1 MAFKKAVR
9 EKLPARV
16 GICGPSGSGKTHSA
30 LRLAKGLANGGKI
43 LYICTEQG
51 SAKLEAGKPGIPDF
65 DIAELAKPYTPQ
77 RYIELI
83 NEAVAEQPA
92 VIIIDSLSH
101 AWAGQG
107 GVLEMVDRVKSGG
120 NNFTAWRELTPLHN
134 KFVEHILSIPCHV
147 ICTMRTK
154 TEWVTEKNENG
165 RMVPKKL
172 GLSPV
177 QRDGMEYEFT
187 VVFDIDREKH
197 LATASKDRTSLF
209 DESFGDLI
217 TDNHGNRL
225 REWLD
230 AGANAT
236 KSEVKPEP
244 VVEELLTS
252 GAKNRLNT
260 LAKESGFKDL
270 TTAVKELDFGVLDTM
285 SDGARLADILKT
297 RKAS

>member
-1 MAFKKAVR
+1 MAFKKALR

-16 GICGPSGSGKTHSA
+16 GICGSSGSGKTHSA

-65 DIAELAKPYTPQ
+65 DIAVLEKPYTPQ
-77 RYIELI
+77 RYMALI
-83 NEAVAEQPA
+83 DEAVKENPA

-101 AWAGQG
+101 AWSGQG
-107 GVLEMVDRVKSGG
+107 GVLEMVDRVKTGG

-134 KFVEHILSIPCHV
+134 KFVEHILSVPCHV

-165 RMVPKKL
+165 RMVPKKV

-217 TDNHGNRL
+217 TDEHGTRL

-230 AGANAT
+230 AGAIVNQPAP
-236 KSEVKPEP
+236 KQEVR
-244 VVEELLTS
+244 VEEVLTS
-252 GAKNRLNT
+252 AAKNRLNT

-270 TTAVKELDFGVLDTM
+270 AQALNELEFGTLDTM
-285 SDGARLADILKT
+285 NDGARLADILKT

>member
-9 EKLPARV
+9 EKLPARI
-16 GICGPSGSGKTHSA
+16 GICGPSGGGKTHSA
-30 LRLAKGLANGGKI
+30 LRIAKGLANGGRI

-51 SAKLEAGKPGIPDF
+51 SAKLEAGKPGIPEF
-65 DIAELAKPYTPQ
+65 EIAELSKPYTPQ
-77 RYIELI
+77 RYMALI
-83 NEAVAEQPA
+83 DEAVKENPA

-107 GVLEMVDRVKSGG
+107 GVLEMVDRVKTGG

-165 RMVPKKL
+165 RMVPKKI

-209 DESFGDLI
+209 DESFGELL
-217 TDNHGNRL
+217 TDEHGTKL

-230 AGANAT
+230 SGISVSTTPVA
-236 KSEVKPEP
+236 EVRT
-244 VVEELLTS
+244 EELITTS
-252 GAKNRLNT
+252 AKNRLNI
-260 LAKESGFKDL
+260 LAKEAGFKDL
-270 TTAVKELDFGVLDTM
+270 NTAIKELEFETLDTM
-285 SDGARLADILKT
+285 NDGEKLASILKT